1 MITLEQMRCFC
12 AVYEQGSYSAA
23 AKKLKKDRSTV
34 REHVTSLEDSLGFE
48 LFCIE
53 GRKSVATEFS
63 DSLFYRASLLTR
75 HAAEIEL
82 GALSYFY
89 QKTTEVNIY
98 HDVLL
103 PPQIVLFITR
113 KFSTKYP
120 HIQLNWLHRNR
131 EETITDII
139 SGQCQLAIM
148 PNNLRILPEKQ
159 VWYRNLGMINLAP
172 YVGGDSALAKQPY
185 VELKDLQLEKQY
197 LSENHLRA
205 GLDALKVSPNYHVV
219 SNNDLLIELIKD
231 SGWAVLSKP
240 FAQPYVLKGEL
251 IELDIK
257 ELTNNYKYGLSLY
270 FSMDAEQNKILAE
283 VIEWVCAYAKMHLD

>member
-1 MITLEQMRCFC
+1 MLTLEQMKCFC

-48 LFCIE
+48 LFVIE
-53 GRKSVATEFS
+53 GRKSIATEFS
-63 DSLFYRASLLTR
+63 DSLYYRASILTR

-82 GALSYFY
+82 GALSYFD
-89 QKTTEVNIY
+89 QNITEVNIY

-103 PPQIVLFITR
+103 PHQLVLFIT
-113 KFSTKYP
+113 KKLMGKYP
-120 HIQLNWLHRNR
+120 TIQLNWLHRNR
-131 EETITDII
+131 EETIADIM

-148 PNNLRILPEKQ
+148 PNNFRIMPEKQ
-159 VWYRNLGMINLAP
+159 VWYRNLGLINLAA
-172 YVGGDSALAKQPY
+172 YAGVNNQLTTLTTIAM
-185 VELKDLQLEKQY
+185 KDLQLEKQF
-197 LSENHLRA
+197 LSENHIRA
-205 GLDALKVSPNYHVV
+205 GLDALKVSPNYHII

-231 SGWAVLSKP
+231 HGWAVLAKY

-257 ELTNNYKYGLSLY
+257 ELTNNFKYGLSLY
-270 FSMDAEQNKILAE
+270 FSVDAEQNKLLAE
-283 VIEWVCAYAKMHLD
+283 VIDWICAYAKLYLD

>member
-53 GRKSVATEFS
+53 GRKSIATEFS
-63 DSLFYRASLLTR
+63 DSLFYRASILTR

-89 QKTTEVNIY
+89 QETTEVNIY

-103 PPQIVLFITR
+103 PHQVVLFITK
-113 KFSTKYP
+113 KFTEKHP

-172 YVGGDSALAKQPY
+172 YVGVNSPLVKLNS
-185 VELKDLQLEKQY
+185 VEMKDLQLEKQF
-197 LSENHLRA
+197 LSENHQRA

-231 SGWAVLSKP
+231 SGWAVLAKP

-270 FSMDAEQNKILAE
+270 FAANAEQNKILTE
-283 VIEWVCAYAKMHLD
+283 IIEWTCAYAKMHLD